1 MAKKKKT
8 YEENLEEQQVK
19 SYKKKYNNENTYLE
33 KTGTLRKS

>member
-1 MAKKKKT
+1 MTKKKKT
-8 YEENLEEQQVK
+8 YEENLEEQKVK